1 MICAYTCLFFQAS
14 ASWDST
20 LRLWDTQSGNLL
32 HVLEG
37 HTGWVQVN
45 TVLALLQINIVLENE
60 RTRESSHVT
69 KFGPAF
75 HGLIKQQVMS
85 TQIQL
90 CKNRIYFQ

>member
-1 MICAYTCLFFQAS
+1 MICAYTCLFSQAS
-14 ASWDST
+14 ASWDGT

-69 KFGPAF
+69 EFGPAF
-75 HGLIKQQVMS
+75 HGLIKQHVDAN
-85 TQIQL
+85 TTL
-90 CKNRIYFQ
+90 